1 MTSKIV
7 GNALY
12 LELVAN
18 PELSEEDKKDYL
30 GWQKTGVRQIII
42 LPSAEIDDKI
52 VAPVIMERIV
62 GEYSRKA
69 QWDFTSTGRERLK
82 PMTDKE
88 LEEALEGAG
97 QMSYLSIPKYDNT
110 EWEALSNSAKK
121 ESYAFTIKLKLEEY
135 LKGISYEWQGDER
148 VSKSAQVWQVREG
161 KPIVVEVTE
170 DDLKMATGYTT
181 PQAVIRRINKVR
193 GTLDKFPEKLVTFA

>member
-18 PELSEEDKKDYL
+18 PELSEEEQNAHL
-30 GWQKTGVRQIII
+30 SWQKTGVRQVII
-42 LPSAEIDDKI
+42 LPSAEIDDKLI
-52 VAPVIMERIV
+52 SPVVMERVV

-69 QWDFTSTGRERLK
+69 QWEIVSVGRERLK
-82 PMTDKE
+82 PMTDEELASAKE
-88 LEEALEGAG
+88 SAG
-97 QMSYLSIPKYDNT
+97 SDSYFYLPVYEHS
-110 EWEALSNSAKK
+110 EWEALGNSAKK
-121 ESYAFTIKLKLEEY
+121 ESYAFTIKIKLEQF
-135 LKGISYEWQGDER
+135 LQSTRYEWVGESR
-148 VSKSAQVWQVREG
+148 VARTAQSWQVREG

-170 DDLKMATGYTT
+170 DDLKMAKAGTT

-193 GTLDKFPEKLVTFA
+193 GTLDNFPEKLVTFA